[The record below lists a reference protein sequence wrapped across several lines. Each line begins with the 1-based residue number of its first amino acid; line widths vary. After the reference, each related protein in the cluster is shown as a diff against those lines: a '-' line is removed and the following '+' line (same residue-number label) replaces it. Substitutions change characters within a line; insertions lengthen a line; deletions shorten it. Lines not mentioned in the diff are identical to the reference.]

1 MEPGHHPY
9 CTFES
14 LGVIEFPSQK
24 VFIFGTSNHAY
35 CVKCCKLKVATCLAK
50 ACLNS
55 FNFKEAISFSA
66 SPSFPWGASSCC
78 TSQLCLFSTM
88 FCMLLDIDI
97 SSTWS
102 SRSSL
107 ATATRKR

>member
-1 MEPGHHPY
+1 MH
-9 CTFES
+9 
-14 LGVIEFPSQK
+14 
-24 VFIFGTSNHAY
+24 NHAY
-35 CVKCCKLKVATCLAK
+35 CVKCRKLQVATCLAK
-50 ACLNS
+50 ACFNS

-78 TSQLCLFSTM
+78 ASQCLFSTM
-88 FCMLLDIDI
+88 FSMLLDIDI

-102 SRSSL
+102 SRRSL